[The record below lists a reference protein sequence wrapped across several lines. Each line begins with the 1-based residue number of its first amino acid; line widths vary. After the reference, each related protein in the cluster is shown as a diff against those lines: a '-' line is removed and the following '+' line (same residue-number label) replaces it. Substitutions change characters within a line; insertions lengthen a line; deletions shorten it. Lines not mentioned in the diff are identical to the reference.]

1 MANRIECRLIFH
13 PLSIA
18 SQELLMNLR
27 NHLKQTV
34 VLTLPLVAGNV
45 ATLSMS
51 FVDTVMVG
59 HLGARELAA
68 VGLGSAVWMTYTL
81 FVIGMTMVLT
91 PLISHLTGEGRPSE
105 VGALVHQMFYLS
117 LVMGLMLWLALN
129 ASELL
134 LLWVGV
140 DPDIIPLIMDYLRAI
155 AWGAPLFALFLL
167 LRFTSEG
174 LSLTRTTMYFGLLGL
189 LINIPAN
196 YILIFGHLGFPQMG
210 AEGAGYASSLVQM
223 LQAITLALFVWHNP
237 AFADSHIFAR
247 LQPPRW
253 GELKRLLQMGMP
265 IAISVFIEGSLFGA
279 VALLLGALGTT
290 VVAAHQVAINF
301 SGLLFMV
308 PLGLSMAITVRIGN
322 AVGRGDMAGVRG
334 AAMAGGLLV
343 MLTQISG
350 ATLMLLFAEQ
360 IAHLYTSDPAVILMV
375 VELLVLAAIF
385 QIPDGIQ
392 VATAGALR
400 GLKDTRIPMFYILIA
415 YWGVGI
421 PSGYY
426 LGRDMGYGA
435 AGMWWGLII
444 GLSVAA
450 LFLLHRFLRLL
461 QKPVTDFKD

>member
-1 MANRIECRLIFH
+1 MQFRD
-13 PLSIA
+13 
-18 SQELLMNLR
+18 
-27 NHLKQTV
+27 HLKQTTL
-34 VLTLPLVAGNV
+34 LTLPLVAGNV

-68 VGLGSAVWMTYTL
+68 VGLGGAIWMTYTL
-81 FVIGMTMVLT
+81 FVIGMTMALA
-91 PLISHLTGEGRPSE
+91 PLIAHLNGEGRRSE
-105 VGALVHQMFYLS
+105 VGALVHQMLYLS
-117 LVMGLMLWLALN
+117 LLMGAMLWRALN
-129 ASELL
+129 GSELL

-140 DPDIIPLIMDYLRAI
+140 EPEIIPLVMDYLRAI

-174 LSLTRTTMYFGLLGL
+174 LSLTRTTMYFGFFGL

-196 YILIFGHLGFPQMG
+196 YILIFGHFGFPQLG
-210 AEGAGYASSLVQM
+210 AEGAGFASSLVQG
-223 LQAITLALFVWHNP
+223 LQAVAIILYVWLNP
-237 AFADSHIFAR
+237 LFADTRIFAR
-247 LQPPRW
+247 LPPPDWQPLR
-253 GELKRLLQMGMP
+253 RLLRLGTPM
-265 IAISVFIEGSLFGA
+265 AISIFIEGSLFGA

-322 AVGRGDMAGVRG
+322 AVGRADMEGVRG
-334 AAMAGGLLV
+334 AAKAGAVLV
-343 MLTQISG
+343 MLTQITG
-350 ATLMLLFAEQ
+350 ALLMLLFSEQ
-360 IAHLYTSDPAVILMV
+360 IAHLYTDDPEVIVLV

-392 VATAGALR
+392 VTTAGALR
-400 GLKDTRIPMFYILIA
+400 GLKDSRIPMFYVLIA

-421 PSGYY
+421 PTGYY
-426 LGRDMGYGA
+426 LGRSLGLGA

-450 LFLLHRFLRLL
+450 LLLTLRFVNLL
-461 QKPVTDFKD
+461 KRPVTDFNG

>member
-1 MANRIECRLIFH
+1 
-13 PLSIA
+13 
-18 SQELLMNLR
+18 MNLR
-27 NHLKQTV
+27 DHIKQTTL
-34 VLTLPLVAGNV
+34 LTLPLVAGNV

-68 VGLGSAVWMTYTL
+68 VGLGGAVWMTYTL
-81 FVIGMTMVLT
+81 FVIGMTMVLA
-91 PLISHLTGEGRPSE
+91 PLISHLTGEGRRSE
-105 VGALVHQMFYLS
+105 VGVLVHQMFYLS
-117 LVMGLMLWLALN
+117 LLMGGLLWLALN
-129 ASELL
+129 GSQLL
-134 LLWVGV
+134 LYWVGV
-140 DPDIIPLIMDYLRAI
+140 EPDIIPLVMEYLRAI

-167 LRFTSEG
+167 LRFASEG

-210 AEGAGYASSLVQM
+210 AQGAGYASSLVQGI
-223 LQAITLALFVWHNP
+223 QAIFIALFVWFNP
-237 AFADSHIFAR
+237 AFAGTRIFER
-247 LQPPRW
+247 LHLPEWDEQ
-253 GELKRLLQMGMP
+253 LRLLRLGMP

-301 SGLLFMV
+301 SGLLFMI

-322 AVGRGDMAGVRG
+322 AVGRGDTVGVFG
-334 AAMAGGLLV
+334 AAKAGLVLV
-343 MLTQISG
+343 MITQISG
-350 ATLMLLFAEQ
+350 AALMLLFAEQ
-360 IAHLYTSDPAVILMV
+360 IAHLYTNDQAVILLV
-375 VELLVLAAIF
+375 VDLLVLAAIF

-400 GLKDTRIPMFYILIA
+400 GLKDTRVPMFYILLA

-426 LGRDMGYGA
+426 LGHYYGHGA

-450 LFLLHRFLRLL
+450 LFLALRFWHLL
-461 QKPVTDFKD
+461 TKPVTDFKA

>member
-1 MANRIECRLIFH
+1 MQFRD
-13 PLSIA
+13 
-18 SQELLMNLR
+18 
-27 NHLKQTV
+27 HLKQTTL
-34 VLTLPLVAGNV
+34 LTLPLVAGNV

-68 VGLGSAVWMTYTL
+68 VGLGGAIWMTYTL
-81 FVIGMTMVLT
+81 FVIGMTMALA
-91 PLISHLTGEGRPSE
+91 PLIAHLNGEGRRSE
-105 VGALVHQMFYLS
+105 VGALVHQMLYLS
-117 LVMGLMLWLALN
+117 LLMGIMLWLALN
-129 ASELL
+129 GSELL

-140 DPDIIPLIMDYLRAI
+140 EPEIIPLVMDYLRAI

-174 LSLTRTTMYFGLLGL
+174 LSLTRTTMYFGFLGL

-196 YILIFGHLGFPQMG
+196 YILIFGHLGFPQLG
-210 AEGAGYASSLVQM
+210 AEGAGFASSLVQG
-223 LQAITLALFVWHNP
+223 LQAVAIIFYVWLNP
-237 AFADSHIFAR
+237 LFADTRIFAR
-247 LQPPRW
+247 LSPPNWQPLR
-253 GELKRLLQMGMP
+253 RLLRLGTPM
-265 IAISVFIEGSLFGA
+265 AISIFIEGSLFGA

-322 AVGRGDMAGVRG
+322 AVGRGDMEGVRG
-334 AAMAGGLLV
+334 SAKAGAVLV
-343 MLTQISG
+343 MLTQITG
-350 ATLMLLFAEQ
+350 ALLMLLFSEQ
-360 IAHLYTSDPAVILMV
+360 IAHLYTDDPEVIVLV

-400 GLKDTRIPMFYILIA
+400 GLKDSRIPMFYVLIA

-421 PSGYY
+421 PTGYY
-426 LGRDMGYGA
+426 LGRSLGLGA

-450 LFLLHRFLRLL
+450 LLLTLRFVNLL
-461 QKPVTDFKD
+461 KRPVTDFNG

>member
-1 MANRIECRLIFH
+1 MT
-13 PLSIA
+13 
-18 SQELLMNLR
+18 LR
-27 NHLKQTV
+27 DHIKQTTL
-34 VLTLPLVAGNV
+34 LTLPLVAGNV

-68 VGLGSAVWMTYTL
+68 VGLGGAIWMTYTL
-81 FVIGMTMVLT
+81 FVIGMTMALA
-91 PLISHLTGEGRPSE
+91 PLIAHLNGEGRRSE
-105 VGALVHQMFYLS
+105 VGALVHQMLYLS
-117 LVMGLMLWLALN
+117 LLMGGMLWLALN
-129 ASELL
+129 GSELL

-140 DPDIIPLIMDYLRAI
+140 EPEIIPLVMDYLRAI

-174 LSLTRTTMYFGLLGL
+174 LSLTRTTMYFGVLGL

-196 YILIFGHLGFPQMG
+196 YILIFGHLGFPQLG
-210 AEGAGYASSLVQM
+210 AEGAGFASSLVQG
-223 LQAITLALFVWHNP
+223 LQAIAIILYVWLNP
-237 AFADSHIFAR
+237 LFADTRIFEH
-247 LQPPRW
+247 LSPPDWEPLR
-253 GELKRLLQMGMP
+253 RLLRLGTP
-265 IAISVFIEGSLFGA
+265 IAISIFIEGSLFGA

-322 AVGRGDMAGVRG
+322 AVGGGDMEGVRG
-334 AAMAGGLLV
+334 AARAGAVLV
-343 MLTQISG
+343 MLTQITG
-350 ATLMLLFAEQ
+350 ALLMLLFAEQ
-360 IAHLYTSDPAVILMV
+360 IAHLYTSDPEVIVLV

-385 QIPDGIQ
+385 QIPDDVQ

-400 GLKDTRIPMFYILIA
+400 GLKDSRIPMFYVLIA

-421 PSGYY
+421 PTGYY
-426 LGRDMGYGA
+426 LGRALGLGA

-450 LFLLHRFLRLL
+450 LLLALRFLHLL
-461 QKPVTDFKD
+461 KSPLTDFRG